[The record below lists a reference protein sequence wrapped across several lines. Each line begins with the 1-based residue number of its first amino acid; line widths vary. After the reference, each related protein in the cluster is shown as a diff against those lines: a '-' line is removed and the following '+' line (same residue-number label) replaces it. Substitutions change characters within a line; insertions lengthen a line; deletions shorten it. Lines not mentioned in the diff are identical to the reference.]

1 MTMTKA
7 TFSAIALAVSSIVSG
22 SVFAQCT
29 NDATINASPGNFTG
43 NTCGKNLALTSFC
56 TGGDIPNGAGT
67 SIVQVNVGN
76 GANLSFTVVSTT
88 SGFNPEL
95 GFISGSCSSLMTCAI
110 DDTKAIN
117 EPGSLTVGPDS
128 PSPQPSAGTSYVII
142 SDLNTENPGCGA
154 WNLAV
159 TGTLPVKLQEFSV
172 Q

>member
-1 MTMTKA
+1 MTKA
-7 TFSAIALAVSSIVSG
+7 TLSALALVIGSVVTG

-29 NDATINASPGNFTG
+29 NDATVSASPGNFSG
-43 NTCGKNLALTSFC
+43 NSCGKNLALTSFC
-56 TGGDIPNGAGT
+56 TGGDVPNGAGT

-76 GANLSFTVVSTT
+76 GANLNFTVVSST

-95 GFISGSCSSLMTCAI
+95 AFISGTCSSLTACTI
-110 DDTKAIN
+110 DDTKPVA

-128 PSPQPSAGTSYVII
+128 LSPQPSAGTSFVII
-142 SDLNTENPGCGA
+142 SDLNTESPGCGA

-159 TGTLPVKLQEFSV
+159 AGTLPVKLQDFSV